1 MRADRVE
8 ASWEPGKKKWLVRIQ
23 LGEEVIRRYCDVS
36 KDGDEAAIRS
46 AAQKMLGDEGYE
58 PDISQLTIRR

>member
-23 LGEEVIRRYCDVS
+23 LGEEVIRRFCDVP
-36 KDGDEAAIRS
+36 KDAEEQKIRTV
-46 AAQKMLGDEGYE
+46 AQETLKDEGYE
-58 PDISQLTIRR
+58 PDVSQLTIRR